1 MKLNEKIIKL
11 RKDNNLSQEDFGNK
25 LNISRQAVSKWENE
39 ETKPEIDKIRDIS
52 KIFNV
57 SCDYLLNDEID
68 NPEELKQVNDEQA
81 TSKPN
86 ANNKKTKHKN
96 KTFLNGLLILILIYI
111 IFCTYK
117 FIVFYKFYAIAN
129 SFSEENYVMFLQ
141 NYSKSIANG
150 NTTQF
155 LETTKVGNK
164 KKVVAYFKRGTA
176 FPEKEDSYENPL
188 GIMYTDSDKKECYSL
203 NYDEEQQKYIYTNSL
218 DSAINEEEKNQ
229 MLDDVFDN
237 DIKTNTLTTIPSN
250 FKDIFK
256 ASINPLYYYVSISK
270 REFCG
275 ISLDGTK
282 FKVQLNNDYLLSRI
296 EINLNNIDFLVN
308 DYSYDYVQDHFT
320 DIKNPLEEYSGNIIY
335 ENIYE

>member
-68 NPEELKQVNDEQA
+68 DLDELKQVNNEQA
-81 TSKPN
+81 ASKSN
-86 ANNKKTKHKN
+86 ANNKKAKRKN
-96 KTFLNGLLILILIYI
+96 KTFLNGLLILILIYM
-111 IFCTYK
+111 IFCIYK
-117 FIVFYKFYAIAN
+117 FITFYKFYAIAN
-129 SFSEENYVMFLQ
+129 SFSEENYAMFLQ
-141 NYSKSIANG
+141 NFSKSIANG
-150 NTTQF
+150 NITQF
-155 LETTKVGNK
+155 WDTTKVGNK
-164 KKVVAYFKRGTA
+164 KRVVAYFKNDTTSST
-176 FPEKEDSYENPL
+176 KEDFYKTPL

-203 NYDEEQQKYIYTNSL
+203 NYDEERQKYIYTNSL
-218 DSAINEEEKNQ
+218 NNAINEEEKNQ
-229 MLDDVFDN
+229 MLDVSNN
-237 DIKTNTLTTIPSN
+237 DIKTTTLTTIPSN

-256 ASINPLYYYVSISK
+256 VSINPLYYYVSISQ
-270 REFCG
+270 REYCG
-275 ISLDGTK
+275 VKLDGTK
-282 FKVQLNNDYLLSRI
+282 FKVQLNNDYLLSRV
-296 EINLNNIDFLVN
+296 EINFNNMYILVN

-320 DIKNPLEEYSGNIIY
+320 DIKDPLEVYNGDIIY

>member
-68 NPEELKQVNDEQA
+68 NPDELKQVKDEQV
-81 TSKPN
+81 TSKSN
-86 ANNKKTKHKN
+86 INNKKTKHKN
-96 KTFLNGLLILILIYI
+96 KTFLNGLLILILICM
-111 IFCTYK
+111 IFCIYK
-117 FIVFYKFYAIAN
+117 FIAFYKFYAIAN
-129 SFSEENYVMFLQ
+129 SFSEENYIMFLQ
-141 NYSKSIANG
+141 NYSKSISNG

-155 LETTKVGNK
+155 WETTKVGNK
-164 KKVVAYFKRGTA
+164 KKVVAYFKRGNA
-176 FPEKEDSYENPL
+176 FPEKGDSYENPL

-203 NYDEEQQKYIYTNSL
+203 DYDEDQQKYIYTNSL
-218 DSAINEEEKNQ
+218 NSAVNEEEKNQ
-229 MLDDVFDN
+229 MLDVSDN

-275 ISLDGTK
+275 VSLDGTK
-282 FKVQLNNDYLLSRI
+282 FKVQLNDDYLLSRI
-296 EINLNNIDFLVN
+296 EFNLNNIDFLVN

-320 DIKNPLEEYSGNIIY
+320 DIKDPLEEYSGNIIY
-335 ENIYE
+335 ENIYK

>member
-57 SCDYLLNDEID
+57 SCDYL
-68 NPEELKQVNDEQA
+68 
-81 TSKPN
+81 
-86 ANNKKTKHKN
+86 
-96 KTFLNGLLILILIYI
+96 

-117 FIVFYKFYAIAN
+117 FIAFYKFYVIAN

-150 NTTQF
+150 NNTQF

-164 KKVVAYFKRGTA
+164 KKVVAYFKRGIA

-188 GIMYTDSDKKECYSL
+188 EIMYTDSDKKECYSL

-218 DSAINEEEKNQ
+218 DSSVNEEEKNQ
-229 MLDDVFDN
+229 MLD
-237 DIKTNTLTTIPSN
+237 
-250 FKDIFK
+250 
-256 ASINPLYYYVSISK
+256 VSENLEKGNLEIID
-270 REFCG
+270 EL
-275 ISLDGTK
+275 ISLFKK
-282 FKVQLNNDYLLSRI
+282 FNK
-296 EINLNNIDFLVN
+296 
-308 DYSYDYVQDHFT
+308 
-320 DIKNPLEEYSGNIIY
+320 
-335 ENIYE
+335 